1 MNAALRRVAVAALVL
16 FGLLFA
22 NVHYV
27 QVLAADRLRHDD
39 RNSRLLAESYAKER
53 GVIVV
58 GTGAIASSVET
69 KDRLKY
75 LRVYAGGR
83 DAGLAASYAPITGY
97 YSLVYGDSGLEDSYD
112 GILSGEDSRL
122 FVRRVTD
129 LITGRQS
136 KGGLIR
142 LTVDPQVQAVAQR
155 ALGNRRG
162 AVVALD
168 PRTGAILAMVTS
180 PSYDP
185 NLLASH
191 NPAKIRDAYR
201 RLVDDP
207 ARPLRNRATQE
218 VYPPGS
224 TFKIITAAAA
234 LESGMQPESLVP
246 CPRELKLPLTRD
258 TVIRNFGGASCEAP
272 QVPLLA
278 AFQKSRN
285 TSFGSLGLSLGGE
298 RLREQA
304 ERFGFN
310 AEPDFPLPLDRSV
323 VPEGLNQPQSAQS
336 AIGQFDVRATPLQMA
351 MVAAAVANRGTV
363 MRPYVV
369 SSVEAPDLK
378 VLEKAEPERFGDRPA
393 VSERTAAALV
403 AMMEAAVG
411 PGGTGTAAAIPGVRV
426 AGKTGTAQR
435 GEGQLA
441 HAWFVG
447 FAPADAPRIAV
458 AVLIE
463 AGGGV
468 PDATGGRVAAPV
480 AGEVLRAGLAGR

>member
-1 MNAALRRVAVAALVL
+1 MNAALRRVAVATLIL

-27 QVLAADRLRHDD
+27 QVVAADRLRHDD
-39 RNSRLLAESYAKER
+39 RNTRLLAESYSKER

-58 GTGAIASSVET
+58 GTGAVASSVET

-83 DAGLAASYAPITGY
+83 DAGLAASYAPLTGY
-97 YSLVYGDSGLEDSYD
+97 YSLVYGDSGLEDSYN
-112 GILSGEDSRL
+112 GILSGDDNRL

-129 LITGRQS
+129 LITGRKT

-142 LTVDPQVQAVAQR
+142 LTVDPEVQAVAQR

-162 AVVALD
+162 AIVALD
-168 PRTGAILAMVTS
+168 PRTGAVLAMVTS

-185 NLLASH
+185 NTLSSH
-191 NPAKIRDAYR
+191 NPAKIREAYQK
-201 RLVDDP
+201 LVADKD
-207 ARPLRNRATQE
+207 RPLRNRATQE

-234 LESGMQPESLVP
+234 LESGMQPTTMVP

-272 QVPLLA
+272 QVTLQA

-298 RLREQA
+298 KLREQA

-310 AEPDFPLPLDRSV
+310 AEPDFPLPIDRSV
-323 VPEGLNQPQSAQS
+323 VPEGLNAPQSAQS

-351 MVAAAVANRGTV
+351 IVAATVANRGTV

-369 SSVEAPDLK
+369 SSVEGPDLK
-378 VLEKAEPERFGDRPA
+378 VLETAEPQRAGQA
-393 VSERTAAALV
+393 ISERTAAALT

-411 PGGTGTAAAIPGVRV
+411 PGGTGTLAAIPGVRV

-435 GEGQLA
+435 GEGQLP
-441 HAWFVG
+441 HTWFVG
-447 FAPADAPRIAV
+447 FAPADAPQIAV

-463 AGGGV
+463 EGGGV
-468 PDATGGRVAAPV
+468 PDATGGHVAAPV
-480 AGEVLRAGLAGR
+480 AGLVLRAGLRPR

>member
-27 QVLAADRLRHDD
+27 QVLAAERLREDD
-39 RNSRLLAESYAKER
+39 RNTRLLAESYNKER

-83 DAGLAASYAPITGY
+83 DAGLAASYAPLTGY
-97 YSLVYGDSGLEDSYD
+97 YSLVYGDSGLEEAYD
-112 GILSGEDSRL
+112 GVLSGADNRL

-129 LITGRQS
+129 LITGRKT
-136 KGGLIR
+136 KGGYLR
-142 LTVDPQVQAVAQR
+142 LTIDPEVQAVAQQ
-155 ALGNRRG
+155 ALGGRRG

-168 PRTGAILAMVTS
+168 PTTGAVLAMVTS

-185 NLLASH
+185 NLLSSH
-191 NPAKIRDAYR
+191 SPAKIRAAYQK
-201 RLVDDP
+201 LVTDRN
-207 ARPLRNRATQE
+207 RPLRNRGTQE

-224 TFKIITAAAA
+224 TFKIVTAAAA
-234 LESGMQPESLVP
+234 LESGMSPSTLVP

-272 QVPLLA
+272 QVPLQA

-285 TSFGSLGLSLGGE
+285 TSFASLGLSLGGE

-310 AEPDFPLPLDRSV
+310 AEPDFPLALDRSV
-323 VPEGLNQPQSAQS
+323 VPDGLNQPQAAQS

-363 MRPYVV
+363 MRPFVV
-369 SSVEAPDLK
+369 SSVEGPDLK
-378 VLEKAEPERFGDRPA
+378 VLERAQPQRFGDRPA
-393 VSERTAAALV
+393 VSERTAAALA
-403 AMMEAAVG
+403 AMMEAAAG
-411 PGGTGTAAAIPGVRV
+411 PGGTGTAAAIDGVRV

-441 HAWFVG
+441 HTWFVG
-447 FAPADAPRIAV
+447 FAPVDRPQIAV

-463 AGGGV
+463 EGGGV
-468 PDATGGRVAAPV
+468 ADATGGKVAAPV
-480 AGEVLRAGLAGR
+480 GGAVLRAGLRPR

>member
-1 MNAALRRVAVAALVL
+1 VNAALRRAAVAALLL
-16 FGLLFA
+16 FGLLLA

-27 QVLAADRLRHDD
+27 QVVSADRLRNDD
-39 RNSRLLAESYAKER
+39 RNTRLLAESYSNER

-83 DAGLAASYAPITGY
+83 DAGLAASYAPLTGY

-112 GILSGEDSRL
+112 SVLSGEDNRL

-129 LITGRQS
+129 LITGRKT

-142 LTVDPQVQAVAQR
+142 LTVDPQVQAAAQR
-155 ALGNRRG
+155 ALGSRPG

-185 NLLASH
+185 NTLSSH
-191 NPAKIRDAYR
+191 NPAAIRAAYQK
-201 RLVDDP
+201 LVADKD
-207 ARPLRNRATQE
+207 RPLRNRATQE

-234 LESGMQPESLVP
+234 LEDGMQPTTPVP
-246 CPRELKLPLTRD
+246 CPKELKLPLTRD
-258 TVIRNFGGASCEAP
+258 TVIRNFGGASCEAKE
-272 QVPLLA
+272 VPLQA

-285 TSFGSLGLSLGGE
+285 TSFASLGLSLGGE

-310 AEPDFPLPLDRSV
+310 AEPEFALPIDRSV

-351 MVAAAVANRGTV
+351 LVAAGVANRGVV

-369 SSVEAPDLK
+369 STVEGPDLK
-378 VLEKAEPERFGDRPA
+378 VLDRTEPEALGDPA
-393 VSERTAAALV
+393 VSPRTAAALT
-403 AMMEAAVG
+403 AMMELAVG
-411 PGGTGTAAAIPGVRV
+411 PGGTGSRAAVPGFRV

-435 GEGQLA
+435 GEGQLP
-441 HAWFVG
+441 HTWFVG
-447 FAPADAPRIAV
+447 FAPADRPQIAV

-463 AGGGV
+463 EGGGV
-468 PDATGGRVAAPV
+468 ADATGGAVAAPV
-480 AGEVLRAGLAGR
+480 AGEVLRAGLRPS